1 MLAEDFLSD
10 SRVSKGA
17 SLRSLC
23 FLVFEGSKMLR
34 RQLSHD
40 VAPHSAG
47 EMMGWGQPGSR
58 LDLLGSGAALSITE
72 AANGMWLFKF

>member
-1 MLAEDFLSD
+1 
-10 SRVSKGA
+10 
-17 SLRSLC
+17 
-23 FLVFEGSKMLR
+23 MLR

-72 AANGMWLFKF
+72 AANGMWLFKFYIKLDTGKVQFLRCTSQTSKAQ